1 MNGDVRERE
10 TGCQRR
16 LGHQT
21 WECQGQ
27 AQQLRMALSIEKGLV
42 GSRAVLFSG
51 EGTEGRLE
59 DRSGHYYCF
68 CSLGS
73 FLHSGWN

>member
-21 WECQGQ
+21 WECQGL
-27 AQQLRMALSIEKGLV
+27 AQQLRMALSMEKVLV
-42 GSRAVLFSG
+42 GSGALLLSG

-59 DRSGHYYCF
+59 GRLEDRRGDYYCF
-68 CSLGS
+68 
-73 FLHSGWN
+73 